1 MMFFKILF
9 IPSFYFTSRVLN
21 QLKMENRLLKNTDN
35 TTSVEEEID
44 NSFMKFLYS
53 TYKIIC
59 NTNIIYD
66 VHLKKF
72 IVNYENHTYTYN
84 KK

>member
-1 MMFFKILF
+1 
-9 IPSFYFTSRVLN
+9 
-21 QLKMENRLLKNTDN
+21 MENRLLKNVDDN
-35 TTSVEEEID
+35 NSVEEEID
-44 NSFMKFLYS
+44 NSFFKILYS

-66 VHLKKF
+66 VHLKKI